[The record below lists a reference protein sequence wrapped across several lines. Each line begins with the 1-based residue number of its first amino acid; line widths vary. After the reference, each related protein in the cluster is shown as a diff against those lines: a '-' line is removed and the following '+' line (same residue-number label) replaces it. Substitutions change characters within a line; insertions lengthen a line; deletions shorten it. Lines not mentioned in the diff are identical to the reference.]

1 MLAASSGSGDIFF
14 GSRPRSDIMALR
26 AVSSVSIRRA
36 QAVWSR
42 SSSTSVCKKLRGF
55 WSASAICHLISTG
68 GLQFVFGFRLQR
80 GAQRY
85 DVDGVRLAP
94 RGVGRLRVRGEQ
106 RLRDINDLFG

>member
-1 MLAASSGSGDIFF
+1 MLAASSGSGDDIFF

-26 AVSSVSIRRA
+26 AVSSVSILRA

-55 WSASAICHLISTG
+55 WSVSAISHLISTS

-80 GAQRY
+80 GAHRY

-94 RGVGRLRVRGEQ
+94 RGVCRLRVRGEQ
-106 RLRDINDLFG
+106 